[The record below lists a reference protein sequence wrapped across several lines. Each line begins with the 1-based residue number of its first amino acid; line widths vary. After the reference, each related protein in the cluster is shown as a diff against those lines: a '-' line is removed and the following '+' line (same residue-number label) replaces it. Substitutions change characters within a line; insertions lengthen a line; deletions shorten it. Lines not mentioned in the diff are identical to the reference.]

1 MRGMRHG
8 RLLVGI
14 LLLALVAGGGALRF
28 AQSGS
33 PGHRLVPDEEEYG
46 RLAIGIVERGD
57 YGDPR
62 LGERTRWAPGAPVAF
77 AAADLALP
85 SPPARQPLEVR
96 PRAPRR
102 RSSAR

>member
-1 MRGMRHG
+1 MRHG

-46 RLAIGIVERGD
+46 R
-57 YGDPR
+57 
-62 LGERTRWAPGAPVAF
+62 
-77 AAADLALP
+77 
-85 SPPARQPLEVR
+85 